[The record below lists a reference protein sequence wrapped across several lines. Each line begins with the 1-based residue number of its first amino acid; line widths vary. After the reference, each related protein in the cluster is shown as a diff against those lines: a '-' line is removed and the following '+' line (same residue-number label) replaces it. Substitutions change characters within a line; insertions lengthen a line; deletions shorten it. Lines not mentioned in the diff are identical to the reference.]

1 MDDRFKVGLIVP
13 SSNSVMEVD
22 FYKNLPPKSTLHVG
36 RMYLK
41 DTTVKGEEEMLDVH
55 FPKALYDLSTV
66 KPRIIVFGC
75 TSAGALRGNAYDETL
90 CKKIEEV
97 GACVSVSVIAS
108 VRKKI
113 TEKKLKKIGVLTPYI
128 AELNK
133 RIKSS
138 LEADGVMVSFIDGMN
153 IDFNH
158 AIGMVSPQEIIDYVK
173 KTYKEQDEKVD
184 GLFLSCTNFRAMEVY
199 EELEQGLGIPV
210 FTSNQVAVEAVK
222 ELVKNYSL

>member
-1 MDDRFKVGLIVP
+1 MEDRFKVGLIVP

-75 TSAGALRGNAYDETL
+75 TSAGALRGNAYDEAL

-113 TEKKLKKIGVLTPYI
+113 AEKKLKKIGVLTPYI

-138 LEADGVMVSFIDGMN
+138 LEADGVLVNFIDGMN
-153 IDFNH
+153 IDYNH

-199 EELEQGLGIPV
+199 EELEQEFGIPV